1 MYLLCWVHANTTT
14 RIFDIQAGDSL
25 RDAIGYP
32 CTVYTKYRNVIIC
45 RTAFF
50 RCMGIVLIVTFSLSG
65 KVHSGQVVGG
75 STCHFI
81 LLIDIDLVAW
91 VVSICVQNF

>member
-1 MYLLCWVHANTTT
+1 MGVDEMGVDKMGVDKMGVDKMGVDEMGTHRTMYLLCWVHANTTT

-45 RTAFF
+45 T
-50 RCMGIVLIVTFSLSG
+50 V
-65 KVHSGQVVGG
+65 
-75 STCHFI
+75 
-81 LLIDIDLVAW
+81 
-91 VVSICVQNF
+91 